1 MTTLL
6 EKAIS
11 KASALPEQQQD
22 ALAQILLNEMED
34 EARWDASFARSQ
46 DMLAGMAAEAMEE
59 YRAGG
64 TRDLNPDAPGEE

>member
-6 EKAIS
+6 KNAFS

-22 ALAQILLNEMED
+22 ALAQLLLDEMQD
-34 EARWDASFARSQ
+34 EARWDAAFARSQ

-59 YRAGG
+59 YRAGE
-64 TRDLNPDAPGEE
+64 TRDISIHN